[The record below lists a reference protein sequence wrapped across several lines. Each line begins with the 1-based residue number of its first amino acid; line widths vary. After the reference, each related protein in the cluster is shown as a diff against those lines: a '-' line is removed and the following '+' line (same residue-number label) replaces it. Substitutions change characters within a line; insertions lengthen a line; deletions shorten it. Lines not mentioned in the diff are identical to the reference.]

1 MRKDMQ
7 IGRLIAVLV
16 VPMLLILM
24 SSVAYASFSNSMTT
38 RGHGRGHGWGLKK
51 KGIDPIITNYWVI
64 EYCGY
69 GFDITVSSDNLTLNF
84 NDDLVFPGWYVK
96 LVIELNN
103 TGAVNVTLASQ
114 LEYWDGSQWKTTD
127 EAGLLSMFRII
138 YEDGFYLGPGSDS
151 TWFTNQDIPTPPDFV
166 LEVGEVVFKREYL
179 FFDGQD
185 YPELQDQEF
194 EFRVVISFEPG

>member
-1 MRKDMQ
+1 MRKDTQ

-16 VPMLLILM
+16 VPMILILM
-24 SSVAYASFSNSMTT
+24 SSVAYASFSNSMTV
-38 RGHGRGHGWGLKK
+38 RGHGRGHGWGLEK

-69 GFDITVSSDNLTLNF
+69 GFDITVSSDNLTLTF
-84 NDDLVFPGWYVK
+84 NDDLVFPGWYIK

-103 TGAVNVTLASQ
+103 TGAVNVILASQ
-114 LEYWDGSQWKTTD
+114 LEYWDGSNWKTTD

-151 TWFTNQDIPTPPDFV
+151 TWFTNQDIPIPLDFV
-166 LEVGEVVFKREYL
+166 LEVDEVVYKREYL

-194 EFRVVISFEPG
+194 EFRVVISFELG

>member
-1 MRKDMQ
+1 MQ

-24 SSVAYASFSNSMTT
+24 SSVAYASFSNSMTA
-38 RGHGRGHGWGLKK
+38 RGRGRGHGWGLKK

-69 GFDITVSSDNLTLNF
+69 GFDITVSSDNFTLNF
-84 NDDLVFPGWYVK
+84 NDDLVFPGWYIK

-103 TGAVNVTLASQ
+103 TGAVNVTLHSQ
-114 LEYWDGSQWKTTD
+114 LEYWDGSKWKATD

-151 TWFTNQDIPTPPDFV
+151 TWFTVQDIPAPLDFV
-166 LEVGEVVFKREYL
+166 LEVGEVVYTREYL

-185 YPELQDQEF
+185 YPELQDQEL
-194 EFRVVISFEPG
+194 EFRVVISFELG